1 MKLNAV
7 LFDLSLLFSE
17 HFNKFNFLST
27 YIRHL
32 DGSLPRRAP
41 PNLQV
46 NLNLLRERSDAFPTL
61 FLLVRLPCD
70 VYFVQVDHIC
80 SMDSHHE
87 LFSQLLCSQCLSGV
101 LTLLVSFKKCSFNS
115 IAHYSLTNKTHSH
128 QRLKY

>member
-46 NLNLLRERSDAFPTL
+46 NLNLLRERSDAFPIL

-80 SMDSHHE
+80 SIWFRFMKSSIVMQPMFE
-87 LFSQLLCSQCLSGV
+87 WRAYNTCFLQEV
-101 LTLLVSFKKCSFNS
+101 LV
-115 IAHYSLTNKTHSH
+115 
-128 QRLKY
+128 